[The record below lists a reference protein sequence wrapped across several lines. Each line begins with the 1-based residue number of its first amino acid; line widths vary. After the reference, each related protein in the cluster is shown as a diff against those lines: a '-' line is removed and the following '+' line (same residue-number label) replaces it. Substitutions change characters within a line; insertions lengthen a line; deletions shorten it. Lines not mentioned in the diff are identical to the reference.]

1 MTGHLG
7 LAIFLAGIA
16 VGVALTAWI
25 LHRTD
30 KRLEASASGQVGP

>member
-7 LAIFLAGIA
+7 LAIFLAGVA
-16 VGVALTAWI
+16 VGVALTAWM

-30 KRLEASASGQVGP
+30 KRLEASPSGQVDP